1 MAMGS
6 LTLYNDRGADT
17 TLVSNRFIDQYM
29 KNCNDAQL
37 KVYLYLLRMIGANL
51 VTSISEIADQFNY
64 TEKDII
70 RALKYCEKQGLVC
83 LDYDKQENIR
93 GIHIQDLDQI
103 ASGKAPK
110 ADAAAVTGED
120 PAAFAA
126 AAVGADPAA
135 SASPAQET
143 SAVRTPPAPDMPK
156 GLPAKKDYSPDEIRQ
171 FKKDDDFSRILFIS
185 ESYLG
190 RPLTSS
196 DIQTFLFIYDKLK
209 LSVDLIDYLV
219 EYCVEHHK
227 TSHLYIQK
235 VALGWAEEGITTVSQ
250 AKASSTRYRKI
261 VYTVMKA
268 LGNFNAPTEMEAS
281 VINRW
286 TDEYGFTSDIILKA
300 CERSVLATANNRL
313 NYTDGILSSWNK
325 SGVHNI
331 SDIEALDK
339 AHTKKAITRMKSGN
353 TPAYSNTFNQFEQR
367 SYDYASLEKQL
378 LGN

>member
-1 MAMGS
+1 MTS
-6 LTLYNDRGADT
+6 LTLYNDHGIDA
-17 TLVSNRFIDQYM
+17 TLVSNRFIDEYM

-70 RALKYCEKQGLVC
+70 RALKYCEKQGLLC
-83 LDYDKQENIR
+83 LDYDKQGNVR
-93 GIHIQDLDQI
+93 GIHVQDLDQTVPP
-103 ASGKAPK
+103 KAPK
-110 ADAAAVTGED
+110 TAVAIEAAPATEHSVTQ
-120 PAAFAA
+120 
-126 AAVGADPAA
+126 AA
-135 SASPAQET
+135 SVVPVSL
-143 SAVRTPPAPDMPK
+143 TPDTQTA
-156 GLPAKKDYSPDEIRQ
+156 LPEKKDYSPDEIKQ

-190 RPLTSS
+190 RPLSPS

-235 VALGWAEEGITTVSQ
+235 VALGWAEKGITTVSQ
-250 AKASSTRYRKI
+250 AKACSTRYRKI

-286 TDEYGFTSDIILKA
+286 TDEYGFTSDIIMKA
-300 CERSVLATANNRL
+300 CERSVLATSNNRL
-313 NYTDGILSSWNK
+313 NYADSILTSWYK
-325 SGVHNI
+325 SGVHNV

-339 AHTKKAITRMKSGN
+339 AHTQKAIAKMKSGAPS